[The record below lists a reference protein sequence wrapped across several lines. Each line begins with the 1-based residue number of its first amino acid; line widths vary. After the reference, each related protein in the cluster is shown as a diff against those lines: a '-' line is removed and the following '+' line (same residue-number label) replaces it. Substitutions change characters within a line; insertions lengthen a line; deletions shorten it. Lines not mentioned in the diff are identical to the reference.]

1 MSEHDDERRSGD
13 SAEPTPPSQPPPAA
27 GGPGQYGAGQYPP
40 GQYPPGQHGSA
51 QAGSVPGSGQ
61 YGPAQYGQ
69 QYGPGQYAPAQ
80 YGAGQYPQGPAA
92 PSVPPSTIVLLVLS
106 GLATLSCW
114 GAVVGLPPM
123 IMAIIALTSYRQ
135 DMDKTRRLTRWGW
148 IVFACLAVLA
158 LLIIAIG
165 IAIAVVSGQE
175 TSYQYGY

>member
-1 MSEHDDERRSGD
+1 MSEHDDERRSGEG
-13 SAEPTPPSQPPPAA
+13 SEPVPPSQPAPAP
-27 GGPGQYGAGQYPP
+27 GGEGQYGAGQYPP
-40 GQYPPGQHGSA
+40 GQYGQ
-51 QAGSVPGSGQ
+51 P
-61 YGPAQYGQ
+61 YGQ
-69 QYGPGQYAPAQ
+69 PYGPGQYAPAQ
-80 YGAGQYPQGPAA
+80 YGAGQYPQGQAA

-135 DMDKTRRLTRWGW
+135 DMDRTRRLTRWGW

-158 LLIIAIG
+158 LLIVAIG
-165 IAIAVVSGQE
+165 IAIAVVSGEQ